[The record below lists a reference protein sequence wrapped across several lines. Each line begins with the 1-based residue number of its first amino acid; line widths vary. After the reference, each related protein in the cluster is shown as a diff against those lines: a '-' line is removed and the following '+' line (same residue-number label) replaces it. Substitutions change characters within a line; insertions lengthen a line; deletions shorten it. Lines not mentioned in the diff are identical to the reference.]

1 METNDFSS
9 NKGFGTINLEA
20 IAQVRGERFNTN
32 FSYSGFN
39 GKNIVLTGRQKI
51 TSVTVQGVSRQS
63 IRLECIFFTDSIKDG
78 KLGSITLSAF
88 SARQLIIGETEATN
102 VVEGINQFS
111 EREALQFLTK
121 DTHFFRFMSGVSI
134 ATANFMTTNGRTTV
148 SYDPSK
154 PKNGYKYVIAELTD
168 EQKAELKTLLASIR
182 PTNPTG
188 QAEQTGSNPTQQG

>member
-111 EREALQFLTK
+111 EREAVLHLTQDKYYLQFV
-121 DTHFFRFMSGVSI
+121 GVVNV
-134 ATANFMTTNGRTTV
+134 ATATFVTENGRTTV
-148 SYDPSK
+148 SYDPNK

-168 EQKAELKTLLASIR
+168 EQKAELKALLASIR
-182 PTNPTG
+182 PAQPTNPTG
-188 QAEQTGSNPTQQG
+188 QAGQTEQQG